1 MSQFKIP
8 QWEVNG
14 MKLPFDFDDAD
25 TMDRYMEAIM
35 QLQEDAKNIATE
47 GTRADEIRSYC
58 ALFDKMYDHIFGAGT
73 ADKIFEGRKN
83 IRLYDKTYDDFIGFV
98 KRCRM
103 QTQQA
108 MMNKVNKYSGKRN
121 QQKRNFH

>member
-1 MSQFKIP
+1 MSQFKVP

-14 MKLPFDFDDAD
+14 IKLPFDFDDAD
-25 TMDRYMEAIM
+25 TMDRYIEAM
-35 QLQEDAKNIATE
+35 KQLQEGAKNIATE
-47 GTRADEIRSYC
+47 GTRGDEIRSYC
-58 ALFDKMYDHIFGAGT
+58 ALL
-73 ADKIFEGRKN
+73 FEGRKN